1 MLKKLAFLCLVCG
14 LVFGND
20 LGVRLGKTT
29 QKETAG
35 LTDSKGGEFYFNW
48 NKAED
53 SSFAAKLLVFY
64 NKHDKDLVYISANDY
79 YESQMSAFGINGLF
93 GWQFGYNDNS
103 WGAVRIYPLG
113 IGADVFVFD
122 EKDTYS
128 SYYGTYTYEDNYVDV
143 LVSYKAMIEYQKN
156 HIFDTGLYG
165 IASVGFK
172 KGFYYSDSVDK
183 LKPKGYEASAEI
195 GYQILKGLAL
205 GVRVGIEKSKYDGF
219 DFANSKTYQA
229 VIGYRF

>member
-53 SSFAAKLLVFY
+53 SSFAAKLLVSY
-64 NKHDKDLVYISANDY
+64 DNHDKYSVAN
-79 YESQMSAFGINGLF
+79 YESDMSVFGINGLF

-165 IASVGFK
+165 IASAGFK
-172 KGFYYSDSVDK
+172 KGFYYSDSQDK

-195 GYQILKGLAL
+195 GYQIAKGLTL
-205 GVRVGIEKSKYDGF
+205 GARVGIEKSKYDGF